1 MYIFDTSSKSAIKNQ
16 GHIGLVENV
25 HETSKITLKYNRI
38 FQRGFK
44 TVHNTVYPSIFT
56 VAQIRRVN
64 IIIIL
69 FTFNASKVYLYI
81 NIKCTVKNLL

>member
-64 IIIIL
+64 IFL
-69 FTFNASKVYLYI
+69 FTFDASKLYLYI
-81 NIKCTVKNLL
+81 NIKCTVKKLL

>member
-64 IIIIL
+64 ISL
-69 FTFNASKVYLYI
+69 FTFDASKVYLYI